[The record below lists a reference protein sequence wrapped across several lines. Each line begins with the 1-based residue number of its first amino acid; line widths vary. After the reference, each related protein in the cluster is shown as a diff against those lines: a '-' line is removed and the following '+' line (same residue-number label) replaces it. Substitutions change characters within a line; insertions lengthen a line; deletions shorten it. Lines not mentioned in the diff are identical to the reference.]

1 MQHALALKKRLE
13 YARFSHLLIMFII
26 AVMIYAF
33 STLPHKWWIFLTIL
47 VISSGVEP
55 GLIIRRSIHRIGGT
69 LLALLFLIPLLYFL
83 QLNYRLIP
91 VFFIVAVIGMAVTSL
106 NPGRYDICVFFITV
120 VVFLLV
126 AQTVEVVTPEGP
138 VEMVL
143 NRGICTIIG
152 IMIIIAGDY
161 FLFRAYRYSQKLYL
175 YHQLMVYDF
184 LRDIIVKIEQARLQ
198 EINSFQFIEQ
208 LRNEF
213 NEHFAPIAISSENLK
228 LDLKASAEMKQQV
241 EIFQET
247 IWKIRRLVF
256 ALCFSEVILP
266 SPMATREHLHR
277 YHQLMTKAHD
287 ALIHSEH

>member
-13 YARFSHLLIMFII
+13 YARFSHLLILFVMAII
-26 AVMIYAF
+26 MYAF

-69 LLALLFLIPLLYFL
+69 LLALLFLIPLLYLL

-91 VFFIVAVIGMAVTSL
+91 VFFILAVIGMVVASL
-106 NPGRYDICVFFITV
+106 NPGRYDICVFFITL

-143 NRGICTIIG
+143 NRGICTVIG
-152 IMIIIAGDY
+152 IMIVIAGDY
-161 FLFRAYRYSQKLYL
+161 FLFHAYRYSQRLYL
-175 YHQLMVYDF
+175 FHQLQVYGF
-184 LRDIIVKIEQARLQ
+184 LRDIVPRIEQAHVQ
-198 EINSFQFIEQ
+198 AINGFQFVEK
-208 LRNEF
+208 LRNEMT
-213 NEHFAPIAISSENLK
+213 EHFAPIAISSENLK
-228 LDLKASAEMKQQV
+228 LDLKVSAAMKQQV
-241 EIFQET
+241 EAFQET
-247 IWKIRRLVF
+247 IWEIRRLVF

-266 SPMATREHLHR
+266 SPIAASEHLHR
-277 YHQLMTKAHD
+277 YHQLMAKAHD
-287 ALIHSEH
+287 ALIRVER